1 MQGPVRLS
9 GCARGHAWTVGA
21 TIEQVVKKHLSFNRP
36 TVDYLSID
44 GSGDQLCEGME
55 DEVDEAPASEAQLE
69 PEPAKR
75 SWYRLFKHMDDD
87 GTGLITFDEFEDMV
101 RNELHIKAR
110 RAARGEIA
118 LSEAN
123 LKSVWR
129 ALDADGSGYI
139 AAGEFGIRRPSNHLR
154 PATPSRPKRHRL

>member
-1 MQGPVRLS
+1 MTGVVPAEEAAVLRLS
-9 GCARGHAWTVGA
+9 GQLNAAMAR
-21 TIEQVVKKHLSFNRP
+21 
-36 TVDYLSID
+36 
-44 GSGDQLCEGME
+44 
-55 DEVDEAPASEAQLE
+55 LE
-69 PEPAKR
+69 PDANKR
-75 SWYRLFKHMDDD
+75 SWFVLFKHMDDD